1 MNKINYNILIF
12 VLSFSLVF
20 IIFPFKTFSACKYGY
35 VKLPD
40 GTYHCPSY
48 ANHIVEP
55 PPTTTPGSSGKKT
68 CHYNTCEGGNCKTVT
83 LKYSSGHSNPC
94 TGKNACS
101 TDADC
106 GGGGGGGGGDATPT
120 CTYYACRSANSCS
133 LRQLNQATC
142 PANQCSSNADCGGS
156 TTTTPP
162 SSSRWSCSVNQKQ
175 CHQNTNG
182 AFTSYSSCM
191 AYCNP
196 SSTPTPTAAPPPST
210 RYSCNT
216 STGQCYAKS
225 SGSYSSL
232 SSCQAACKPSSST
245 PTTTTT
251 TTTLTRYACNQENGT
266 CYSNPNGPYSS
277 IASCENNCFRKPCT
291 IDIFTINDKDTSP
304 IRVWVTQLNQGHW
317 SASDYCDNCNI
328 SCSPYPD
335 CLWQKDNIGTG
346 GPGAIYQFKL
356 KEYGSYTYTLTC
368 FNSFGDRPSE
378 TLQVN
383 AVNLPWWREII
394 PVLPGSLWGI
404 IKK

>member
-1 MNKINYNILIF
+1 M
-12 VLSFSLVF
+12 LSFLTTTTTTTTTTDTTTSS
-20 IIFPFKTFSACKYGY
+20 TC
-35 VKLPD
+35 
-40 GTYHCPSY
+40 TYHVCERVPVCTRKSLNQRDCP
-48 ANHIVEP
+48 ANE
-55 PPTTTPGSSGKKT
+55 
-68 CHYNTCEGGNCKTVT
+68 CRN
-83 LKYSSGHSNPC
+83 
-94 TGKNACS
+94 
-101 TDADC
+101 DADC
-106 GGGGGGGGGDATPT
+106 SG
-120 CTYYACRSANSCS
+120 S
-133 LRQLNQATC
+133 L
-142 PANQCSSNADCGGS
+142 
-156 TTTTPP
+156 
-162 SSSRWSCSVNQKQ
+162 K
-175 CHQNTNG
+175 
-182 AFTSYSSCM
+182 
-191 AYCNP
+191 
-196 SSTPTPTAAPPPST
+196 
-210 RYSCNT
+210 YSCNT
-216 STGQCYAKS
+216 STWRCDDS
-225 SGSYSSL
+225 PSGSYSSY

-245 PTTTTT
+245 PTT

-383 AVNLPWWREII
+383 AVNLPWWREIV